1 MQNRTDAS
9 GREREYSAI
18 SKRDSLRNQPSQ
30 EAFSRQ
36 PVKLS
41 LEITSMLR
49 SRSFL
54 GVSGLAAVLSIAI
67 LPLARQT
74 ADALT
79 GPSLPVAISTPAVLP
94 APLPGMRP
102 VSLAISPTHVADLGN
117 GPARTPHLNRDG
129 EEKAQLAPK
138 PRRLVKEGCETPVS
152 GLAGPEARRMV
163 PGRCLT

>member
-1 MQNRTDAS
+1 
-9 GREREYSAI
+9 
-18 SKRDSLRNQPSQ
+18 
-30 EAFSRQ
+30 
-36 PVKLS
+36 
-41 LEITSMLR
+41 MLR

-102 VSLAISPTHVADLGN
+102 VSLAILSLIHI
-117 GPARTPHLNRDG
+117 
-129 EEKAQLAPK
+129 
-138 PRRLVKEGCETPVS
+138 
-152 GLAGPEARRMV
+152 
-163 PGRCLT
+163 